1 MSLLNNINE
10 EVYMSA
16 LALSPEERRQGE
28 RRKLWYWASQFSTGS
43 EMIDKFNHKYAI
55 RNRRQLKDRRNA

>member
-1 MSLLNNINE
+1 MF
-10 EVYMSA
+10 A
-16 LALSPEERRQGE
+16 LALASEERRQGE

-55 RNRRQLKDRRNA
+55 RNRRQRERRDA